1 MSHCI
6 NKASYKPCNA
16 VILGHIVW
24 KIFKRDLEHQLDVIY
39 IIFVEEWTMK
49 KVRKIKKSKKQ
60 MHSANEPLIVI
71 PSKAPKSIMASKS
84 FNPVVE
90 DLNEMNRWFS
100 ILAIELHN
108 RIMQNLEEYNTW
120 PKTFS
125 VLKGSFSACLHILIS
140 SLVTLRFNTVS
151 FISFKSDRINYK
163 R

>member
-1 MSHCI
+1 MEDLQKRFGTSTGR
-6 NKASYKPCNA
+6 Y
-16 VILGHIVW
+16 LYHIC
-24 KIFKRDLEHQLDVIY
+24 RGMDH
-39 IIFVEEWTMK
+39 EESEEN
-49 KVRKIKKSKKQ
+49 KKSKKQ